1 MSGFDE
7 SIRRL
12 RPELFQEISRQLLER
27 LEAGNGASPVRRD
40 DSDFDTGD
48 EAGSRR
54 ARYGGG
60 AEGAGAE
67 RAELFF
73 PEGTERKA
81 WSREAEDA
89 EERYREDRAKPRE
102 DGGES
107 MAAERHPFQEQEIP
121 GEESG
126 ARHWPGLQVGLAA
139 ESSRRREQREERGG
153 EEPDM
158 EKISDFFRR
167 DARRYDGGFEQ
178 Y

>member
-27 LEAGNGASPVRRD
+27 LGQGKGAPTARRD
-40 DSDFDTGD
+40 DSGFDTGD
-48 EAGSRR
+48 AYGKRR
-54 ARYGGG
+54 ARYGGDADG
-60 AEGAGAE
+60 ADAE
-67 RAELFF
+67 RKELFF
-73 PEGTERKA
+73 PEEPEKRA
-81 WSREAEDA
+81 RSRAAAAD
-89 EERYREDRAKPRE
+89 EERYREERAMPQE
-102 DGGES
+102 DGGDAT
-107 MAAERHPFQEQEIP
+107 AAERYPFPEREMP

-126 ARHWPGLQVGLAA
+126 TRHRPELQAGLAA
-139 ESSRRREQREERGG
+139 SSIRRRTQREGRG